1 MYMTGIIRE
10 IYRLKILMS
19 GWVITLANL
28 DDLIK
33 KYENLAKDKIENTV
47 KETLE
52 DTGKFSVDKIK
63 RLSTVDTGKMRDSM
77 HYTTIKKEGE
87 NNWYID
93 VGSENVYYTSYQEMG
108 FFNVWAR
115 RFIPGVFMVR
125 EGAKEGR
132 EFLHEE
138 LQKRMDVLFKND

>member
-1 MYMTGIIRE
+1 M
-10 IYRLKILMS
+10 
-19 GWVITLANL
+19 ITLANL

-33 KYENLAKDKIENTV
+33 KYENLGNSKIEETIVNTL
-47 KETLE
+47 K
-52 DTGKFSVDKIK
+52 DTGEITAKKYIYN
-63 RLSTVDTGKMRDSM
+63 RSTVDTGKMRNSM
-77 HYTTIKKEGE
+77 DYTPPTKEG
-87 NNWYID
+87 NTWYID
-93 VGSENVYYTSYQEMG
+93 VGSNKIFYTSYQEMG

-125 EGAKEGR
+125 EGTKEGR

>member
-1 MYMTGIIRE
+1 M
-10 IYRLKILMS
+10 
-19 GWVITLANL
+19 ITLANL

-33 KYENLAKDKIENTV
+33 KYENLANSKIE
-47 KETLE
+47 ETIKDTLN
-52 DTGKFSVDKIK
+52 DTGKFAVNEIK
-63 RLSTVDTGKMRDSM
+63 KRSTVDTGRMRDSM
-77 HYTTIKKEGE
+77 NYTPIKKEG
-87 NNWYID
+87 NKWYID
-93 VGSENVYYTSYQEMG
+93 VGSENIFYTSYQEFG

-125 EGAKEGR
+125 EGAKQGR

>member
-1 MYMTGIIRE
+1 MN
-10 IYRLKILMS
+10 

-33 KYENLAKDKIENTV
+33 KYENLANDKIENTI

-52 DTGKFSVDKIK
+52 DTGKFAVNEIK
-63 RLSTVDTGKMRDSM
+63 KRSTVDTGKMRDSM
-77 HYTTIKKEGE
+77 NYTPIKKEG
-87 NNWYID
+87 NTWYID
-93 VGSENVYYTSYQEMG
+93 VGSENIFYTSYQEFG
-108 FFNVWAR
+108 FFNVWAG

-125 EGAKEGR
+125 EGAKECR

>member
-1 MYMTGIIRE
+1 ME
-10 IYRLKILMS
+10 IYHLKISLN

-33 KYENLAKDKIENTV
+33 KYENLGNYKIENTV

-52 DTGKFSVDKIK
+52 DTGKITAKKYIYE
-63 RLSTVDTGKMRDSM
+63 RSTVDTGRMRSEM
-77 HYTTIKKEGE
+77 EYTPPTKEGDNE
-87 NNWYID
+87 WYIE
-93 VGSENVYYTSYQEMG
+93 VGNWKTPYCIYQEFG

>member
-1 MYMTGIIRE
+1 MN
-10 IYRLKILMS
+10 

-33 KYENLAKDKIENTV
+33 KYDNLVNDKIENTI
-47 KETLE
+47 KDTLN
-52 DTGKFSVDKIK
+52 DTGKFAVNEIK
-63 RLSTVDTGKMRDSM
+63 KRSTVDTGRMRDSM
-77 HYTTIKKEGE
+77 NYTPIKKEG
-87 NNWYID
+87 NTWYIY
-93 VGSENVYYTSYQEMG
+93 VGSNNVYYTEYQEFG

>member
-1 MYMTGIIRE
+1 MN
-10 IYRLKILMS
+10 

-33 KYENLAKDKIENTV
+33 KYENLGNSKIEETIVNTL
-47 KETLE
+47 K
-52 DTGKFSVDKIK
+52 DTGEITAKKYIYN
-63 RLSTVDTGKMRDSM
+63 RSTVDTGKMRNSM
-77 HYTTIKKEGE
+77 DYTPPTKEGNE
-87 NNWYID
+87 WYID
-93 VGSENVYYTSYQEMG
+93 VGSNKCDYTSYQEMG

>member
-1 MYMTGIIRE
+1 MTGIIRA
-10 IYRLKILMS
+10 IYRLKISLN

-33 KYENLAKDKIENTV
+33 KYENLGNSKIEETIVN
-47 KETLE
+47 TLE
-52 DTGKFSVDKIK
+52 DTGKFAVNEIK
-63 RLSTVDTGKMRDSM
+63 KRSTVDTGKMRDSM
-77 HYTTIKKEGE
+77 NYTPIKKEG
-87 NNWYID
+87 NTWYID
-93 VGSENVYYTSYQEMG
+93 VGSNKIFYTSYQEFG

-115 RFIPGVFMVR
+115 RFIPGVFMIR

>member
-1 MYMTGIIRE
+1 MNGQ
-10 IYRLKILMS
+10 
-19 GWVITLANL
+19 VITLANL

-33 KYENLAKDKIENTV
+33 KYSSLANDKIENAI

-52 DTGKFSVDKIK
+52 DTGKFAVNEIK
-63 RLSTVDTGKMRDSM
+63 KRSTVDTGRMRDSM
-77 HYTTIKKEGE
+77 NYTPIKKEG
-87 NNWYID
+87 NTWYID
-93 VGSENVYYTSYQEMG
+93 VGSENIFYTSYQEFG
-108 FFNVWAR
+108 FFNVCAG

>member
-1 MYMTGIIRE
+1 MSII
-10 IYRLKILMS
+10 S
-19 GWVITLANL
+19 NL

-33 KYENLAKDKIENTV
+33 KYENLGNSKIE
-47 KETLE
+47 ETIK
-52 DTGKFSVDKIK
+52 DT
-63 RLSTVDTGKMRDSM
+63 LNDTGKMRNSM
-77 HYTTIKKEGE
+77 KYTPPTKEGNE
-87 NNWYID
+87 WYID
-93 VGSENVYYTSYQEMG
+93 VGNWDVYYTKYQEYG

>member
-1 MYMTGIIRE
+1 MTGIIKGTYLLR
-10 IYRLKILMS
+10 ILIN

-28 DDLIK
+28 DDLIN
-33 KYENLAKDKIENTV
+33 KYSNLANYKIENTV

-52 DTGKFSVDKIK
+52 DAGKFAVNEIK
-63 RLSTVDTGKMRDSM
+63 KRSTVDTGKMRDSM
-77 HYTTIKKEGE
+77 HYTPIKKEGK

-93 VGSENVYYTSYQEMG
+93 VGSEKIFYTSYQEFG

-132 EFLHEE
+132 EFLHKE

>member
-1 MYMTGIIRE
+1 MII
-10 IYRLKILMS
+10 
-19 GWVITLANL
+19 LANL

-33 KYENLAKDKIENTV
+33 KYSSLANDKIENTI

-52 DTGKFSVDKIK
+52 DTGKFAENEINK
-63 RLSTVDTGKMRDSM
+63 RSTVDTGKMRDSM
-77 HYTTIKKEGE
+77 NYTPIKKEG
-87 NNWYID
+87 NTWYID
-93 VGSENVYYTSYQEMG
+93 VGSNKIFYTSYQEFG
-108 FFNVWAR
+108 FFNVLAG

-132 EFLHEE
+132 EFLDEE

>member
-1 MYMTGIIRE
+1 MN
-10 IYRLKILMS
+10 

-33 KYENLAKDKIENTV
+33 KYENLANDKIENTI

-52 DTGKFSVDKIK
+52 DTGKFAVNEIK
-63 RLSTVDTGKMRDSM
+63 KRSTVDTGKMRDSM
-77 HYTTIKKEGE
+77 NYTPIKKEG
-87 NNWYID
+87 NTWYID
-93 VGSENVYYTSYQEMG
+93 VGSENIFYTSYQEFG
-108 FFNVWAR
+108 FFNVWAG

-125 EGAKEGR
+125 EGAKQGR

>member
-1 MYMTGIIRE
+1 MNGQ
-10 IYRLKILMS
+10 
-19 GWVITLANL
+19 VITLANL

-33 KYENLAKDKIENTV
+33 KYENLGKSKIEETIVNTL
-47 KETLE
+47 K
-52 DTGKFSVDKIK
+52 DTGEITTKKYIYN
-63 RLSTVDTGKMRDSM
+63 RSTVDTGCMRSEM
-77 HYTTIKKEGE
+77 EYTPPTKEG
-87 NNWYID
+87 NTWYID
-93 VGSENVYYTSYQEMG
+93 VGSNNVYYTEYQEFG

>member
-1 MYMTGIIRE
+1 MIGQ
-10 IYRLKILMS
+10 
-19 GWVITLANL
+19 VITLANL

-33 KYENLAKDKIENTV
+33 KYENLANDKIENTI

-52 DTGKFSVDKIK
+52 DTGKFAVNEIK
-63 RLSTVDTGKMRDSM
+63 KRSTVDTGKMRDSM
-77 HYTTIKKEGE
+77 NYTPIKKEG
-87 NNWYID
+87 NTWYID
-93 VGSENVYYTSYQEMG
+93 VGSNNVYYTEYQEFG

>member
-1 MYMTGIIRE
+1 M
-10 IYRLKILMS
+10 
-19 GWVITLANL
+19 ITLANL

-33 KYENLAKDKIENTV
+33 KYSSLVNDKIENTI

-52 DTGKFSVDKIK
+52 DTGKITAKKYIYN
-63 RLSTVDTGKMRDSM
+63 RSTVDTGKMRNSM
-77 HYTTIKKEGE
+77 DYTPPTKEGNE
-87 NNWYID
+87 WYID
-93 VGSENVYYTSYQEMG
+93 VGSENCDYTSYQEMG
-108 FFNVWAR
+108 FFNVLAG

-132 EFLHEE
+132 EFLHDE

>member
-1 MYMTGIIRE
+1 
-10 IYRLKILMS
+10 MS

-33 KYENLAKDKIENTV
+33 KYSSLANDKIENTI
-47 KETLE
+47 KDTLN
-52 DTGKFSVDKIK
+52 DTGKFAVNEIK
-63 RLSTVDTGKMRDSM
+63 KRSTVDTGRMRDSM
-77 HYTTIKKEGE
+77 NYTPIKKEG
-87 NNWYID
+87 NTWYID
-93 VGSENVYYTSYQEMG
+93 VGSNKIFYTSYQEFG
-108 FFNVWAR
+108 FFNVLAK

-132 EFLHEE
+132 EFLHDE

>member
-1 MYMTGIIRE
+1 M
-10 IYRLKILMS
+10 
-19 GWVITLANL
+19 ITLANL

-33 KYENLAKDKIENTV
+33 KYENLGNYKVENTI
-47 KETLE
+47 KETLK
-52 DTGKFSVDKIK
+52 DTGEITAKKYIYN
-63 RLSTVDTGKMRDSM
+63 RSTVDTGRMRSEM
-77 HYTTIKKEGE
+77 EYTYPTKEGDSE
-87 NNWYID
+87 WYID
-93 VGSENVYYTSYQEMG
+93 VGNWKTPYCIYQEFG

>member
-1 MYMTGIIRE
+1 MN
-10 IYRLKILMS
+10 

-33 KYENLAKDKIENTV
+33 KYENLGNSKIEDTI
-47 KETLE
+47 KDTLN
-52 DTGKFSVDKIK
+52 DTGKFAVNKIK
-63 RLSTVDTGKMRDSM
+63 KRSTVDTGKMRDSM
-77 HYTTIKKEGE
+77 NYTPIKKEG
-87 NNWYID
+87 NTWYID
-93 VGSENVYYTSYQEMG
+93 VGSNKIFYTSYQEYG
-108 FFNVWAR
+108 FFNVLAG

>member
-1 MYMTGIIRE
+1 
-10 IYRLKILMS
+10 MS

-33 KYENLAKDKIENTV
+33 KYSSLANDKIENTI
-47 KETLE
+47 KDTLN
-52 DTGKFSVDKIK
+52 DTGKFAVNEIK
-63 RLSTVDTGKMRDSM
+63 KRSTVDTGKMRDSM
-77 HYTTIKKEGE
+77 NYTPIKKEG
-87 NNWYID
+87 NTWYID
-93 VGSENVYYTSYQEMG
+93 VGSNKIFYTSYQEFG

>member
-1 MYMTGIIRE
+1 MTGIIRE
-10 IYRLKILMS
+10 IYHLKILIS
-19 GWVITLANL
+19 GWVIILANL

-33 KYENLAKDKIENTV
+33 KYDNLAKDKIENTV

-52 DTGKFSVDKIK
+52 DTGKFAVNEIK
-63 RLSTVDTGKMRDSM
+63 KRSTVDTGKMRDSM
-77 HYTTIKKEGE
+77 NYTPIKKEG
-87 NNWYID
+87 NTWYID
-93 VGSENVYYTSYQEMG
+93 VGSDKIFYTSYQEFG

>member
-1 MYMTGIIRE
+1 MN
-10 IYRLKILMS
+10 

-33 KYENLAKDKIENTV
+33 KYSSLANDKIENTI

-52 DTGKFSVDKIK
+52 DTGKITTKKYIYN
-63 RLSTVDTGKMRDSM
+63 RSTVDTGRMRSEM
-77 HYTTIKKEGE
+77 EYTPPTKEG
-87 NNWYID
+87 NTWYID
-93 VGSENVYYTSYQEMG
+93 VGNWKTPYCIYQEFG

-115 RFIPGVFMVR
+115 RFIPGVFMIR

>member
-1 MYMTGIIRE
+1 M
-10 IYRLKILMS
+10 
-19 GWVITLANL
+19 ANL

-33 KYENLAKDKIENTV
+33 KYDNLAKDKIENTI

-52 DTGKFSVDKIK
+52 DTGKFAVNEIK
-63 RLSTVDTGKMRDSM
+63 KRSTVDTGKMRDSM
-77 HYTTIKKEGE
+77 NYTPIKKEG
-87 NNWYID
+87 NTWYID
-93 VGSENVYYTSYQEMG
+93 VGSTDTYYTSYQEFG
-108 FFNVWAR
+108 FFNVCAG

>member
-1 MYMTGIIRE
+1 M
-10 IYRLKILMS
+10 
-19 GWVITLANL
+19 ANL

-33 KYENLAKDKIENTV
+33 KYENLGNSKIEETIVN
-47 KETLE
+47 TLE
-52 DTGKFSVDKIK
+52 DTGKFAVNEIK
-63 RLSTVDTGKMRDSM
+63 KRSTVDTGKMRDSM
-77 HYTTIKKEGE
+77 NYTPIKKEG
-87 NNWYID
+87 NTWYID
-93 VGSENVYYTSYQEMG
+93 VGSNKIFYTSYQEFG

-125 EGAKEGR
+125 EGAKQGR

>member
-1 MYMTGIIRE
+1 
-10 IYRLKILMS
+10 MS
-19 GWVITLANL
+19 NL
-28 DDLIK
+28 DDLIN
-33 KYENLAKDKIENTV
+33 KYSSLANGKIENTI

-77 HYTTIKKEGE
+77 HYTPIKKEG
-87 NNWYID
+87 NTWYID
-93 VGSENVYYTSYQEMG
+93 VGNWNVYYTYYQEFG

>member
-1 MYMTGIIRE
+1 MN
-10 IYRLKILMS
+10 

-33 KYENLAKDKIENTV
+33 KYSSLANDKIENTI

-52 DTGKFSVDKIK
+52 DTGKITTKKYIYN
-63 RLSTVDTGKMRDSM
+63 RSTVDTGKMRNSM
-77 HYTTIKKEGE
+77 DYTPPTKEG
-87 NNWYID
+87 NTWYIN
-93 VGSENVYYTSYQEMG
+93 VGSNNVYYTEYQEFG
-108 FFNVWAR
+108 FFNVWAG

>member
-1 MYMTGIIRE
+1 ME
-10 IYRLKILMS
+10 IYRLKILLN

-33 KYENLAKDKIENTV
+33 KYDNLINNKIEDTI
-47 KETLE
+47 KDTLN
-52 DTGKFSVDKIK
+52 DTGKFAVNEIK
-63 RLSTVDTGKMRDSM
+63 KRSTVDTGKMRDSM
-77 HYTTIKKEGE
+77 NYTPIKKEG
-87 NNWYID
+87 NTWYID
-93 VGSENVYYTSYQEMG
+93 VGNWDVYYTKYQEFG
-108 FFNVWAR
+108 FFNVLAK

-132 EFLHEE
+132 EFLHDE

>member
-1 MYMTGIIRE
+1 ME
-10 IYRLKILMS
+10 IYLLKILIN

-28 DDLIK
+28 DDLIN
-33 KYENLAKDKIENTV
+33 KYSNLANYKIENTV

-52 DTGKFSVDKIK
+52 DTGKFAVNEIK
-63 RLSTVDTGKMRDSM
+63 KRSTVDTGKMRDSM
-77 HYTTIKKEGE
+77 NYTPVKKEG
-87 NNWYID
+87 NKWYIE
-93 VGSENVYYTSYQEMG
+93 VGSNNVYYTEYQEMG

-125 EGAKEGR
+125 EGAKQGR
-132 EFLHEE
+132 EFLHDE